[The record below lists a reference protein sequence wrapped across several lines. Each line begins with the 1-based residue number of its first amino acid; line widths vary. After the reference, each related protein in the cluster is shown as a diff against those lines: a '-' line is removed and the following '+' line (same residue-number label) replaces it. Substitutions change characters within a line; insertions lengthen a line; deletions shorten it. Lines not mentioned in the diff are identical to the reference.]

1 MTKPPPSKKLTPRL
15 IERHEALF
23 PKLQTLT
30 RKVQAISA
38 RRPRSLVPENMRM
51 AAEALLFEALPFSAG
66 RRRGELPV
74 AAHDCAG
81 LAGQL
86 SAALA
91 AMMAFEAR
99 HSQWDARFAEPV
111 WMADDHQIR
120 RLKRLAP
127 KLGSKAAAKAAAK
140 AEMEAAA
147 RAARMVELRAKLV
160 QRLAQSR
167 RHDPRFEKPSEPAG
181 ERVST
186 APLDGT
192 SVSENTPSLRF
203 I

>member
-1 MTKPPPSKKLTPRL
+1 MPKPPKPRKLSPRL
-15 IERHEALF
+15 IERHETLF
-23 PKLQTLT
+23 PRLQALARTM
-30 RKVQAISA
+30 QAIAA
-38 RRPRSLVPENMRM
+38 RRPRGLVSEDMRVT
-51 AAEALLFEALPFSAG
+51 AEALLFEALPFSAG
-66 RRRGELPV
+66 GRHRDLPV
-74 AAHDCAG
+74 AAPDCAA

-99 HSQWDARFAEPV
+99 YSQWDARFAEPV
-111 WMADDHQIR
+111 WMADDHRIR

-127 KLGSKAAAKAAAK
+127 KPGSKAAAKAAAK

-147 RAARMVELRAKLV
+147 QAARMVEIRARLA

-167 RHDPRFEKPSEPAG
+167 RHDPRFETDADAAG
-181 ERVST
+181 AR
-186 APLDGT
+186 AGA
-192 SVSENTPSLRF
+192 TPSDATGLPENIPSIRF